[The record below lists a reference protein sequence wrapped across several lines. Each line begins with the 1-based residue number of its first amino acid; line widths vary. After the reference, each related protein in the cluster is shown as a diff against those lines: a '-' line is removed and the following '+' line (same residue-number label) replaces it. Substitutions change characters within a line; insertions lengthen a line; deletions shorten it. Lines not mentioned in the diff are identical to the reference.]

1 MKKLGLLI
9 LMMTLAI
16 SIAPTFG
23 SAAQPA
29 HLIITEVYYDTNL
42 SYEPE
47 EYVAITNPTGSSVEL
62 TNWAISNGSYEV
74 KFPSGTSIVSG
85 STMYIVKDASK
96 FNGEMVTIVPSFE
109 YGADSDAAIPQ
120 MVVSG
125 TVPTFSNAGDEVL
138 LKDGTS
144 TIIDA
149 VLYGTSTYSCSCWPG
164 SAVSDVSEGIIL
176 VRDRVESTG
185 EWEDSNTVSDWDG
198 LRVYQA
204 GQSRFDTPTFIFAGD
219 VTVYTSPDS
228 SYSTLTNLLNSA
240 TTSIDLNLYEFHNTY
255 LLTSLENAIARGVA
269 VRVFLEGQ
277 PVGGLTDQS
286 KYVSQEII
294 GAGGQVRYI
303 ISDTANERFKR
314 YRFDHAKYG
323 IIDGQKVFL
332 QSENWKETGVPT
344 TNTYGNW
351 GWGIIINNVNYANY
365 VKNVF
370 DADWNEGFK
379 DSFPYTP
386 GTAYGEPSTGSI
398 LDTAN
403 PSGSYAAPFTSQTIT
418 GTMKVTPVFAPD
430 STFLK
435 EKAII
440 GMMRNATK
448 TLYVEQL
455 YIHKH
460 WGSAASG
467 SPATDPNIYL
477 EDVIDA
483 ARRGVEVRVIL
494 DSAFLDATDTRD
506 NQYTVQYINDTAA
519 SEGLNMSAKLIDL
532 PTTHL
537 EKVHNKGMIAD
548 GNKVLVS
555 SINWSENSPTNN
567 REAGV
572 IVENSQVANYYENV
586 FWWDWNAGQGTSNP
600 AGIKISEVYYDTV
613 GNDDVEEYVELYN
626 PSSSVVDISG
636 WTISDNAGT
645 FTIPSGHSISASGTF
660 TIARN
665 AGGFNALFGKRP
677 SLSGMTLSL
686 SNSGDKITLKDGS
699 PARKILLPGRILFPD
714 GVYRPSLEKLSTV
727 LIQVLIR
734 IQTHIGLPELQLLN
748 RYRSLQLWG
757 DLSRCQ
763 APAQPFDLP
772 SVAPSLRSCGML
784 CGKFTR
790 MPLNRNFCSEMT
802 AWLQF
807 VKMSL

>member
-1 MKKLGLLI
+1 MKKIFLLF
-9 LMMTLAI
+9 LTMMLAI
-16 SIAPTFG
+16 SIFPGYG
-23 SAAQPA
+23 SAAQPT
-29 HLIITEVYYDTNL
+29 HVIISEVYYDTNL

-47 EYVAITNPTGSSVEL
+47 EYVAITNPTGASVDIS
-62 TNWAISNGSYEV
+62 NWAISNGSYEV
-74 KFPSGTSIVSG
+74 KFPAGTSIASG
-85 STMYIVKDASK
+85 ITMYIAKDASK
-96 FNGEMVTIVPSFE
+96 FKGEMVTIVPSFE
-109 YGADSDAAIPQ
+109 YGTNSDAAIPQ

-125 TVPTFSNAGDEVL
+125 STPTFANTGDEVL
-138 LKDGTS
+138 LKNGAA
-144 TIIDA
+144 IVDA
-149 VLYGTSTYSCSCWPG
+149 VLYGTSTYSCSCWSG
-164 SAVSDVSEGIIL
+164 TAASDVSEGIIL
-176 VRDRVESTG
+176 VRDRVESSG
-185 EWEDSNTVSDWDG
+185 EWEDSDSVADWDG

-204 GQSRFDTPTFIFAGD
+204 GQSRFDTPTFTFTGD
-219 VTVYTSPDS
+219 VTAYTSPDS
-228 SYSTLTNLLNSA
+228 SYSTLTSLLNSA

-255 LLTSLENAIARGVA
+255 LLASLKNAITRGVA

-286 KYVSQEII
+286 KYVSKEIVD
-294 GAGGQVRYI
+294 AGGQVRYI

-344 TNTYGNW
+344 TNTFGNR
-351 GWGIIINNVNYANY
+351 GWGIIINNADYANY

-370 DADWNEGFK
+370 NTDWNIEFK

-386 GTAYGEPSTGSI
+386 GTAYGEPSAGFVP
-398 LDTAN
+398 DTSN
-403 PSGSYAAPFTSQTIT
+403 PGGSYATPFSNQTFT

-448 TLYVEQL
+448 SLYVEQL

-460 WGSAASG
+460 WGSSASG

-477 EDVIDA
+477 EEVIDA

-494 DSAFLDATDTRD
+494 DSAFLDASDTRD
-506 NQYTVQYINDTAA
+506 NQYTVQYINDTASA
-519 SEGLNMSAKLIDL
+519 EGLNMSAKLIDL

-555 SINWSENSPTNN
+555 SINWSENSPVNN

-600 AGIKISEVYYDTV
+600 AAIKISEVYYDTV

-626 PSSSVVDISG
+626 PTSATVDISG

-645 FTIPSGHSISASGTF
+645 FTFPSGKSIPGSGYF
-660 TIARN
+660 TVARN
-665 AGGFNALFGKRP
+665 ASGFNALFGKQP

-686 SNSGDKITLKDGS
+686 SNSGDKMTLKDASGS
-699 PARKILLPGRILFPD
+699 DKDFVAWENYVSGWSLTANIGKSI
-714 GVYRPSLEKLSTV
+714 YRTNPNTDTDTNADWISGNPT
-727 LIQVLIR
+727 
-734 IQTHIGLPELQLLN
+734 P
-748 RYRSLQLWG
+748 
-757 DLSRCQ
+757 
-763 APAQPFDLP
+763 
-772 SVAPSLRSCGML
+772 
-784 CGKFTR
+784 
-790 MPLNRNFCSEMT
+790 
-802 AWLQF
+802 
-807 VKMSL
+807 